1 MYPLGSLASEP
12 TLRSFPRPSTNFARR
27 RQTMPKELQLE
38 PGDFHLA
45 VKRREYTDTPWR
57 WEIWAAGKTKA
68 VAQSDRHFG
77 TMSEAMKH
85 GKAAL
90 KILLQ
95 RKFPNAA

>member
-1 MYPLGSLASEP
+1 MS
-12 TLRSFPRPSTNFARR
+12 
-27 RQTMPKELQLE
+27 KELQLE

-45 VKRREYTDTPWR
+45 VKRRVSTDTPWR

-68 VAQSDRHFG
+68 VAQSDRQFG

-95 RKFPNAA
+95 RKFPDAA